1 MEFKKYPSIENHY
14 QDKFIRRWIESI
26 PELPNVSYIVT
37 EKIHGANFQIMI
49 DEHGI
54 EFASRNRTLSP
65 DEKFNDY
72 QNVMKGCEELIE
84 AFQRIATSYPPS
96 KIRLYGEIF
105 GDGIQK
111 GVQYGEK
118 QFRLFD
124 VIVDND
130 ILPPRRVMNFLLSKG
145 LERFH
150 VPIIG
155 IFDSLEEALMVDTK
169 FNSRITN
176 QEDNICE
183 GVVIKPYDECYIDS
197 NMSPF
202 YIKKKNIEFLER
214 KSTPRERTALPDTIV
229 YAQEVFSDYITTQRI
244 DNVFS
249 KEGAIQDT
257 TEMGRYIQLIMEDAK
272 VDFLN
277 DHSEMMEQFENGD
290 DRKVYSKAGGQIA
303 KLLKD
308 RFVGRY

>member
-14 QDKFIRRWIESI
+14 QDKFIRRWIERN

-54 EFASRNRTLSP
+54 EFASRNRILSP
-65 DEKFNDY
+65 DENFNDY
-72 QNVMKGCEELIE
+72 QNVMKDCEELIE
-84 AFQRIATSYPPS
+84 AFQRIAISYPAT

-111 GVQYGEK
+111 GVKYGEK

-124 VIVDND
+124 VLVDNE

-176 QEDNICE
+176 QEGNICE

-249 KEGAIQDT
+249 KEGEIEYT
-257 TEMGRYIQLIMEDAK
+257 TEMGKYIQLIMEDAK
-272 VDFLN
+272 VDFLKDN
-277 DHSEMMEQFENGD
+277 PDILEQFDEKEKK
-290 DRKVYSKAGGQIA
+290 KVFGRAGGEIA
-303 KLLKD
+303 KLLKE
-308 RFVGRY
+308 RL